1 MSRAPSDYW
10 ITCLDGAHAVRSAR
24 GFEAEGI
31 QSYGDALAV
40 ISDLEAA
47 DQIEAEQAAA
57 ALADYHADLMREA
70 A

>member
-1 MSRAPSDYW
+1 MTRPPSDYW
-10 ITCLDGAHAVRSAR
+10 ITRLDGAYAVRSAR
-24 GFEAEGI
+24 GIEAEGLP
-31 QSYGDALAV
+31 SYGDAQAV
-40 ISDLEAA
+40 ISDLETA